1 MEPLNEEW
9 TSILQQSELDL
20 DLLEPIIAFRR
31 VLLQILDC
39 KEFVIENL
47 LQSASVLR
55 KVFTFF
61 FLDEPPLL
69 FKLS

>member
-1 MEPLNEEW
+1 MSLNNCQFDLVLQMEPLNEEW
-9 TSILQQSELDL
+9 RFVLQQTQLDL
-20 DLLEPIIAFRR
+20 DVLEPFIAFRR

-55 KVFTFF
+55 KV
-61 FLDEPPLL
+61 
-69 FKLS
+69 